1 MTMALHNIDHP
12 LARTLISQLRDKD
25 TTSEAFRAAS
35 YRITQLLVIEATR
48 TLPTT
53 RYRLLTPLEETEGH
67 RIDLPITLVPIIRA
81 GISMVEPTLG
91 ILPHATVG
99 YIGLERDEET
109 AIARSYYQKLPNQ
122 KGQKTFIIDPMLAT
136 GGSTLQTIDLC
147 KENDATDITVISVI
161 SAPEGVSSVLD
172 KHPDVN
178 IFTAALDRELN
189 VQKFILPGLGDFG
202 DRLYNT

>member
-1 MTMALHNIDHP
+1 MALQKIDHP
-12 LARTLISQLRDKD
+12 LARTLISQLRDKN
-25 TTSEAFRAAS
+25 TKSEAFRVAS
-35 YRITQLLVIEATR
+35 HRITQLLVIEATR

-53 RYRLLTPLEETEGH
+53 SYRLSTPMEETEGY
-67 RIDLPITLVPIIRA
+67 RIDFPITLIPIIRA
-81 GISMVEPTLG
+81 GISMVEPSLD

-99 YIGLERDEET
+99 YIGLERDEQT
-109 AIARSYYQKLPNQ
+109 TIARSYYQKLPNQ
-122 KGQKTFIIDPMLAT
+122 TGQKTIIIDPMLAT
-136 GGSTLQTIDLC
+136 GGSTMQAIDLC
-147 KENDATDITVISVI
+147 KENGAADITILSII
-161 SAPEGVSSVLD
+161 SAPEGVSAVLD

>member
-1 MTMALHNIDHP
+1 MALHTIDHP

-25 TTSEAFRAAS
+25 TNNEAFRVAS
-35 YRITQLLVIEATR
+35 HRITQLLVIEATR

-53 RYRLLTPLEETEGH
+53 IYRLLTPMEETEGY

-81 GISMVEPTLG
+81 GISMVEPTLD

-122 KGQKTFIIDPMLAT
+122 KGQKTIIIDPMLAT
-136 GGSTLQTIDLC
+136 GGSTLQAIDAC
-147 KENDATDITVISVI
+147 KENDATDIIILSII
-161 SAPEGVSSVLD
+161 SAPEGITSVLN
-172 KHPDVN
+172 KHPEVN

-189 VQKFILPGLGDFG
+189 VHKFILPGLGDFG